1 MSSSDASKGLVRD
14 ARFHTTRWSVVLAAG
29 DRQEN
34 GSSQA
39 LAELCQ
45 TYWFPVYAF
54 VRKRVTDSNQAQD
67 LTQEFFA
74 ELLEKNFLGRAQQER
89 GRFRSYLLTAVNR
102 FIAKQWNKSRT
113 LKRGGGVATLS
124 LDFAWGESRLEHE
137 PAVQE
142 TPEDAFDRQW
152 AIQLLGLVHDKL
164 QKEFVDSGKQQQYEN
179 LKPFL
184 VAADQSESQDVVAQR
199 LGMTGGAFR
208 TAVYRLRRRFRQLV
222 LNEIAHTVS
231 ELDEVD
237 DEVQRLFAA
246 LS

>member
-1 MSSSDASKGLVRD
+1 MSSSDATAGPKRD
-14 ARFHTTRWSVVLAAG
+14 PRFHTTRWSVVLAAG
-29 DRQEN
+29 DQPQDN
-34 GSSQA
+34 SNQA

-54 VRKRVTDSNQAQD
+54 VRRRVADSNQAQD

-74 ELLEKNFLGRAQQER
+74 RLLEKGFFGRARQER

-102 FIAKQWNKSRT
+102 FLAKQWNKSKT
-113 LKRGGGVATLS
+113 LKHGGATRTLS
-124 LDFAWGESRLEHE
+124 LDFAWGESKLELE
-137 PAVQE
+137 PAAGE
-142 TPEDAFDRQW
+142 TPERAFDRLW
-152 AIQLLGLVHDKL
+152 AIQLLELVHDRL
-164 QKEFVDSGKQQQYEN
+164 QKEYTDAGKQEQYEQ

-184 VAADQSESQDVVAQR
+184 VGASELEPQEVVAQR

-208 TAVYRLRRRFRQLV
+208 TAIYRLRRRFRQLV
-222 LNEIAHTVS
+222 LNEIAHTVA

>member
-1 MSSSDASKGLVRD
+1 M
-14 ARFHTTRWSVVLAAG
+14 AAG
-29 DRQEN
+29 DQAQDDSN
-34 GSSQA
+34 QA

-54 VRKRVTDSNQAQD
+54 VRRRVTDSNQAQD
-67 LTQEFFA
+67 LTQEFFTR
-74 ELLEKNFLGRAQQER
+74 LLEKDFLARARQER

-102 FIAKQWNKSRT
+102 FLAKQWSKSKT
-113 LKRGGGVATLS
+113 LKRGGGILTLS
-124 LDFAWGESRLEHE
+124 LDFAWGESRLERE
-137 PAVQE
+137 PAIHE
-142 TPEDAFDRQW
+142 TPEHAFDRLW
-152 AIQLLGLVHDKL
+152 AIQLLELVHGRL
-164 QKEFVDSGKQQQYEN
+164 QAEYTDAGKQRQYEQ

-184 VAADQSESQDVVAQR
+184 VVAGQAEPQEVVARR
-199 LGMTGGAFR
+199 LRMTDGAFR

-246 LS
+246 LG

>member
-1 MSSSDASKGLVRD
+1 
-14 ARFHTTRWSVVLAAG
+14 LAAG
-29 DRQEN
+29 DRQES

-74 ELLEKNFLGRAQQER
+74 QLLEKDFLGRAQQER

-102 FIAKQWNKSRT
+102 FIAKQWNKSNT

-124 LDFAWGESRLEHE
+124 LDFSWGDSRLEHE
-137 PAVQE
+137 PAIQE
-142 TPEDAFDRQW
+142 TPEHAFDRQW
-152 AIQLLGLVHDKL
+152 AIQLLELVHDRL
-164 QKEFVDSGKQQQYEN
+164 QKEYIDSGKQRQYEN

-184 VAADQSESQDVVAQR
+184 VAADHTESQDAVAQR
-199 LGMTGGAFR
+199 LGMTSGAFR

>member
-1 MSSSDASKGLVRD
+1 MSSGDASKGPDRD

-29 DRQEN
+29 DHAQG
-34 GSSQA
+34 GSHNA

-54 VRKRVTDSNQAQD
+54 VRRRVADSEQAQD

-74 ELLEKNFLGRAQQER
+74 TLLEKDWLGRARKER
-89 GRFRSYLLTAVNR
+89 GRFRSYLLTAVSR
-102 FIAKQWNKSRT
+102 FLAKHWRKSNT
-113 LKRGGGVATLS
+113 LKRGGGTKTLS
-124 LDFAWGESRLEHE
+124 LDFAWGETRIQNEL
-137 PAVQE
+137 AIQE
-142 TPEDAFDRQW
+142 SPEAAFDRLW
-152 AIQLLGLVHDKL
+152 AIQLLELVHRRL
-164 QKEFVDSGKQQQYEN
+164 QQEYTGAGKQSLYEE

-184 VAADQSESQDVVAQR
+184 VGSGDVEPKEIVAQR
-199 LGMTGGAFR
+199 LGLSSGAFR

-222 LNEIAHTVS
+222 LNEIAHTVA